1 FDRGL
6 GHNRPPQV
14 RRQHGPRKVEDGP
27 EIRSCPFLKT
37 RGHAACEVLI
47 VGKIA
52 ALARFGEH
60 LAHGRNDG
68 GVSETLLCLN
78 QCGVPNHLVDRGNL
92 AQCGGPNRDRI
103 MPTCSNATH
112 NSRTLRVT
120 WSLGRHPF
128 NGTPSSSTLPFAD
141 RLPQP
146 LAVMPSAFQTAA
158 AASLAGACPSLPQSP
173 PVRVLRGARR

>member
-1 FDRGL
+1 M
-6 GHNRPPQV
+6 
-14 RRQHGPRKVEDGP
+14 QHGPRKVEDGP
-27 EIRSCPFLKT
+27 EIRSCLFLKT

-68 GVSETLLCLN
+68 GASETLLCLN

-103 MPTCSNATH
+103 LPRCANATH

-120 WSLGRHPF
+120 CSLGRRPF
-128 NGTPSSSTLPFAD
+128 NGKPPSSTLPFGD
-141 RLPQP
+141 QFPQP
-146 LAVMPSAFQTAA
+146 LALMPSAFQATAA
-158 AASLAGACPSLPQSP
+158 VSLAVAWHSLQHSP
-173 PVRVLRGARR
+173 PVRVLRRARR